1 MKIFIGGL
9 LSWISLEKDGPS
21 LAVPSPWRRIV
32 NVGDFLPPAKRRL
45 GSRVATRINKMLGI
59 FISGGKP
66 AMGGVKVFGLIG
78 FATARLLVYG

>member
-1 MKIFIGGL
+1 
-9 LSWISLEKDGPS
+9 
-21 LAVPSPWRRIV
+21 
-32 NVGDFLPPAKRRL
+32 LPPAKRRL

-66 AMGGVKVFGLIG
+66 AVGGVKVFGLIG